1 MAVGSDVAG
10 DLYVLVGWNVA
21 AALYVAAGIHIS
33 EGLDS
38 VGGIKKYR
46 ARRGTPVGRLI
57 KPAF

>member
-21 AALYVAAGIHIS
+21 AALYVAAGLHIL

-38 VGGIKKYR
+38 VGALKYT
-46 ARRGTPVGRLI
+46 GQGWVPQLVG
-57 KPAF
+57 

>member
-21 AALYVAAGIHIS
+21 AALYVAAGFAHFR
-33 EGLDS
+33 GLGLC
-38 VGGIKKYR
+38 GGLKIYR
-46 ARRGTPVGRLI
+46 ARLGTPVGRLI